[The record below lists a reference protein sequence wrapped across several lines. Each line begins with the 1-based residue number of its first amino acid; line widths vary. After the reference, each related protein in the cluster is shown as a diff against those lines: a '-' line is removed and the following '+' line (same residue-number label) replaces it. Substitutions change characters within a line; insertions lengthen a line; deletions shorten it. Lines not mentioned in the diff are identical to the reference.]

1 MAKVWIFG
9 AILTLLGGFGLYA
22 LMFTK
27 LAQKMFTSKKKNK
40 EIDK

>member
-9 AILTLLGGFGLYA
+9 AILTLLGGALIFGLVYA
-22 LMFTK
+22 K
-27 LAQKMFTSKKKNK
+27 AAQKMFSSKKKNK